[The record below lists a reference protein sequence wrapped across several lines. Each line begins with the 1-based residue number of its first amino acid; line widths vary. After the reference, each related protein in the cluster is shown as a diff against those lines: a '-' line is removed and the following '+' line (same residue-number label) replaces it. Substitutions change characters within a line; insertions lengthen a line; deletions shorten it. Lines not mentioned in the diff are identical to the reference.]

1 MGFSEEEQEAIR
13 IAMDVSLSLSLTG
26 SVFILSMYALFP
38 DLRGFAFKLVF
49 CMTIA
54 DAGKAICKLQVAF
67 LLPTYGAF
75 CYIAAV
81 ADTFCALSSVLW
93 TSTIAWSLYIT
104 VVRGRED
111 IESLKGYFHLYSWG
125 IPLLITPLP
134 FITDSYGPAQGWCWI
149 AASKNSI
156 WLGTM
161 WRLIAFYGP
170 LWLVIPFNIYSY
182 ARVIR
187 AIRMHANSAL
197 SESVYI
203 RDTLIRR
210 LRFYPLVLIICYA
223 PVTVKRIYD
232 FIDPEESNIY
242 LGLASACMMCLN
254 GLLNAVVY
262 GFTDS
267 VKDALLQ
274 CFSPARS
281 RSVSL
286 LSDGAISLPRRSNS
300 GNAHSINTRK

>member
-1 MGFSEEEQEAIR
+1 MGFTEDDQASIR
-13 IAMDVSLSLSLTG
+13 IAMDVSLSLSLAG
-26 SVFILSMYALFP
+26 SVFIISMYAICP

-54 DAGKAICKLQVAF
+54 DEGKAICKRQAAF

-93 TSTIAWSLYIT
+93 TSTIAWCLYIT

-111 IESLKGYFHLYSWG
+111 IESLKVYFYLYSWG
-125 IPLLITPLP
+125 LPLVICPLP

-149 AASKNSI
+149 AASKQDI

-161 WRLIAFYGP
+161 WRVLAFYGP
-170 LWLVIPFNIYSY
+170 LWLVVPFNVYSY

-187 AIRMHANSAL
+187 AVRLHASSAL
-197 SESVYI
+197 TESTQI

-210 LRFYPLVLIICYA
+210 LRFYPLVLVICYA

-232 FIDPEESNIY
+232 FVDPEEGNIY
-242 LGLASACMMCLN
+242 LGLISACMMCLN
-254 GLLNAVVY
+254 GLFNALAY

-267 VKDALLQ
+267 VKDALLH
-274 CFSPARS
+274 CWTPSRS
-281 RSVSL
+281 RSASL
-286 LSDGAISLPRRSNS
+286 LSDGAISLPRRSGWTKTS
-300 GNAHSINTRK
+300 M